1 MITLILS
8 TACMNKSSKKSMKV
22 EQKEKS
28 PKPLT
33 SVGEEIDGILG
44 SMNDI
49 EEILELSESELKA
62 EKGGVENKKGETKD
76 KGNEKDNDKNKE
88 TNPLAKDEELTNK
101 WKEIDNKIEKIH
113 EDWNNYEVE
122 SMKKGASV
130 EKGKNF
136 KKNLNLF
143 TIAVE
148 NRNIPD
154 IMDTGS
160 KAIGS
165 LAFFFDLYK
174 DVIKGDLS
182 RIKYAAYQAYLNAK
196 NRNVPNANK
205 LLGSTEE
212 YITRLRQKLDKDKA
226 KIKTLDKLSL
236 AIADMKQSLNENSV
250 KLWGLK
256 RDIIIKNVKE
266 LEK

>member
-122 SMKKGASV
+122 SMKK
-130 EKGKNF
+130 EQMLKKERILKKF
-136 KKNLNLF
+136 KLF

-160 KAIGS
+160 KAIDS
-165 LAFFFDLYK
+165 LAFSSIY
-174 DVIKGDLS
+174 IKMKL
-182 RIKYAAYQAYLNAK
+182 REIYL
-196 NRNVPNANK
+196 
-205 LLGSTEE
+205 E
-212 YITRLRQKLDKDKA
+212 
-226 KIKTLDKLSL
+226 
-236 AIADMKQSLNENSV
+236 
-250 KLWGLK
+250 
-256 RDIIIKNVKE
+256 
-266 LEK
+266 